1 MPEFLFWDGER
12 ECPGVPHRGHTKS
25 GNPCPL
31 EDRDAGSMHE
41 PKPYTGDLDWDDDPV
56 LHPFVD

>member
-1 MPEFLFWDGER
+1 MPEFLFWDGAEY
-12 ECPGVPHRGHTKS
+12 
-25 GNPCPL
+25 
-31 EDRDAGSMHE
+31 EDDEVRAEAALDHSDVGSMHE